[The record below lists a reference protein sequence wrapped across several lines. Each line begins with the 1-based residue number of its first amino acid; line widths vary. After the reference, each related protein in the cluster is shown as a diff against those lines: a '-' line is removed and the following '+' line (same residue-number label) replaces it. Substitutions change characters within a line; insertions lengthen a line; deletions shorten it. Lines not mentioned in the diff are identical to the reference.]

1 MRAITMCYGSA
12 MDVRQLRYFLGI
24 VEQGSLSRAAEF
36 LHVAQPALTLHLK
49 RLEDEL
55 GCQLVERSSR
65 GVIPTEFGHRLAQR
79 AKALLENINHLRDEV
94 RGMATAPAG
103 TASVGIPTSLGSILT
118 VPLVMAT
125 RERFPL
131 VRLRVAEGLSGRMQ
145 DWLLAGLV
153 DLAVVFGD
161 APLPGLVAQ
170 AVMREPLAFIAPRD
184 DTLAAGRTTMN
195 LGDAL
200 VLPLILPG
208 RPHGLRAE
216 VELAA
221 SKLRLPPNVTVEID
235 ALDQIKSL
243 VAKRAGYSILSSRF
257 AHQGPIAAELAIL
270 PIANPAI
277 ERTISLAHAQD
288 RPMSIAALA
297 IHSAILELFS
307 AMSNIAPSA
316 AATPASAQIRSHVS
330 SLA

>member
-1 MRAITMCYGSA
+1 MPTA
-12 MDVRQLRYFLGI
+12 
-24 VEQGSLSRAAEF
+24 SR
-36 LHVAQPALTLHLK
+36 
-49 RLEDEL
+49 RWI
-55 GCQLVERSSR
+55 CSSSR
-65 GVIPTEFGHRLAQR
+65 QSRFVCS
-79 AKALLENINHLRDEV
+79 
-94 RGMATAPAG
+94 TACLSWG
-103 TASVGIPTSLGSILT
+103 TAGDRFFGLASHRIRPQNGWQNSNRVHLTWAMPRIRNGVCRHALREEPGIK
-118 VPLVMAT
+118 
-125 RERFPL
+125 RERLNSFRGVPCPTQPGQSL
-131 VRLRVAEGLSGRMQ
+131 PPASPDRAHSG
-145 DWLLAGLV
+145 G
-153 DLAVVFGD
+153 F

>member
-1 MRAITMCYGSA
+1 MHAITMCYGSA

-79 AKALLENINHLRDEV
+79 AKALLENLNHLRDEV

-131 VRLRVAEGLSGRMQ
+131 VRLRVAEGLSGHMQ

-200 VLPLILPG
+200 VLPQRTRGKRSRVAITKGTVRMLSMAASKCASLTSQSHLSLPPAVPMTRQPVILAIWPAMEPVAPAAPDTTTHSPALILPISFI
-208 RPHGLRAE
+208 PKYAVSPLSP
-216 VELAA
+216 
-221 SKLRLPPNVTVEID
+221 SK
-235 ALDQIKSL
+235 
-243 VAKRAGYSILSSRF
+243 
-257 AHQGPIAAELAIL
+257 
-270 PIANPAI
+270 
-277 ERTISLAHAQD
+277 
-288 RPMSIAALA
+288 
-297 IHSAILELFS
+297 
-307 AMSNIAPSA
+307 PSA
-316 AATPASAQIRSHVS
+316 RLGSVPGVILCIPPKFLPSVTT
-330 SLA
+330 

>member
-1 MRAITMCYGSA
+1 
-12 MDVRQLRYFLGI
+12 MDIRQLRYFLGI
-24 VEQGSLSRAAEF
+24 VEQRSLSRAAEF

-49 RLEDEL
+49 RLELEF
-55 GCQLVERSSR
+55 GCQLVERTSR
-65 GVIPTEFGHRLAQR
+65 GVVPTEFGHRLAQR
-79 AKALLENINHLRDEV
+79 AKVLLEDLNHLRDEV
-94 RGMATAPAG
+94 RGMTTAPAG
-103 TASVGIPTSLGSILT
+103 SAFIGIPTSLGSTLT

-125 RERFPL
+125 QERFPL
-131 VRLRVAEGLSGRMQ
+131 VRLRVAEGLSGHMQ

-153 DLAVVFGD
+153 DLAVVFGK

-170 AVMREPLAFIAPRD
+170 AVMREPLAFIAPRGD
-184 DTLAAGRTTMN
+184 KLAAGRTTMD

-221 SKLRLPPNVTVEID
+221 SKLRRRPNVTVEID
-235 ALDQIKSL
+235 AMDQIKSL

-257 AHQGPIAAELAIL
+257 AHQGPIATELAIL

-277 ERTISLAHAQD
+277 ERTISLAHAKD
-288 RPMSIAALA
+288 RPMSIAARAVHATMLEML
-297 IHSAILELFS
+297 SAVLK
-307 AMSNIAPSA
+307 AAPSA
-316 AATPASAQIRSHVS
+316 AASPRSRPNPKKRR
-330 SLA
+330 A